1 MQYNYLS
8 KKNSKDIYIY
18 SPNLK
23 EIDNYKDYFNELK
36 SLCISERGLNYD
48 DLNYQIKSLYNSK
61 IIKNTINFGDL
72 MIKFIEVVPLQI
84 AKIKNFFF
92 KAMSNGQ
99 DINTQD
105 LYETFSKNTKDK
117 KAQFSIQEYANY
129 INFSMKN
136 SILNYYDLPVIV
148 LAFMGSQSIGKST
161 LSNELV
167 QSFFNVSGMRCTEGI
182 WMAVALFKGIEINK
196 KCEKKCKY
204 CNKGNDCRLFVH
216 NLDIKCICDEC
227 GCNEKCI
234 LMPEEK
240 NTKTGQII
248 CKERCSL
255 PKGHKITES
264 HICEISPYNHGFIC
278 VSLDFEGLGTFERSM
293 EQDIDL
299 AMVGAALANS
309 IILRADK
316 SFDVFMEKR
325 MFNWSEGSKNVNSTN
340 SKHYYGGI

>member
-1 MQYNYLS
+1 MDVYNIIPDKAEFNEIYLEKKDLNFSNKNGKFSICQVKNIGILYFYFIENNELHIKLKKISSSVSSFKIESNSDENSSEELDLREGNCVINYFYHAFIKYPSIGALQYNYLN

-23 EIDNYKDYFNELK
+23 EIENYKDYFNELK
-36 SLCISERGLNYD
+36 SLCINERGLNYD
-48 DLNYQIKSLYNSK
+48 DLNYQIKSIYNSK

-72 MIKFIEVVPLQI
+72 IIKFIEVVPLQI
-84 AKIKNFFF
+84 AKIKNYFF

-136 SILNYYDLPVIV
+136 SILNYFDLPVIV

-182 WMAVALFKGIEINK
+182 WMAIALFKGNEINK
-196 KCEKKCKY
+196 KCEK
-204 CNKGNDCRLFVH
+204 NANIV
-216 NLDIKCICDEC
+216 IKEMIVDYLST
-227 GCNEKCI
+227 I
-234 LMPEEK
+234 WISIAYAMIVVVMK
-240 NTKTGQII
+240 NA
-248 CKERCSL
+248 
-255 PKGHKITES
+255 
-264 HICEISPYNHGFIC
+264 F
-278 VSLDFEGLGTFERSM
+278 
-293 EQDIDL
+293 
-299 AMVGAALANS
+299 
-309 IILRADK
+309 
-316 SFDVFMEKR
+316 
-325 MFNWSEGSKNVNSTN
+325 
-340 SKHYYGGI
+340 